1 VDHLKR
7 SVLREP
13 VSILMPVFNE
23 ADLIEEVIEEWVQKV
38 LQHCPPGSELRLDDC
53 STDETPAILRRLAVK
68 YPFIHVNFA
77 PRDGFF
83 ASMIRLYQSATCPL
97 VFFTDS
103 DGQYVPEDFW
113 LIAEN
118 IDQYDMVH
126 GVKVNRQDPF
136 YRVAVS
142 DASNSLLRLL
152 FQSQCQDANS
162 AFRLIRRHM
171 LASVIPDLR
180 HMRMMPNAEVYLR
193 AEAKHFRIKNV
204 PVSHL
209 PRKSGK
215 SRGLPLG
222 RFTIACAE
230 VFVSILRLRQEMA
243 SSRARMVGRVKHVDA
258 RVGTV
263 NPRD

>member
-23 ADLIEEVIEEWVQKV
+23 ADLIEEVIEEWIQNV

-53 STDETPAILRRLAVK
+53 STDGTPEILRRLAVK

-83 ASMIRLYQSATCPL
+83 ASMIRLYQSAACPL

-103 DGQYVPEDFW
+103 DGQYVPEEFW
-113 LIAEN
+113 RIAEH

-126 GVKVNRQDPF
+126 GVKINRQDPF

-152 FQSQCQDANS
+152 FRSRCQDANS
-162 AFRLIRRHM
+162 AFRLIRRHV

-180 HMRMMPNAEVYLR
+180 HMKMMPNAEVYLR
-193 AEAKHFRIKNV
+193 AEAKHFRIKNI
-204 PVSHL
+204 PVSHRA
-209 PRKSGK
+209 RKSGK

-222 RFTIACAE
+222 RFSVACAQ
-230 VFVSILRLRQEMA
+230 VFVSILSLRRDMA
-243 SSRARMVGRVKHVDA
+243 SSRARVGGRAKHFDTRA
-258 RVGTV
+258 GTV
-263 NPRD
+263 NPGD

>member
-1 VDHLKR
+1 MDHLKC
-7 SVLREP
+7 SVLCEP

-23 ADLIEEVIEEWVQKV
+23 ADLIEEVIEAWIQNV

-83 ASMIRLYQSATCPL
+83 ASMIRLYQSAACPL

-103 DGQYVPEDFW
+103 DGQYVPEEFW
-113 LIAEN
+113 RIAEH
-118 IDQYDMVH
+118 IDQHDMVH
-126 GVKVNRQDPF
+126 GFKINRQDPF
-136 YRVAVS
+136 YRVVVS
-142 DASNSLLRLL
+142 DACNSLLRLL

-162 AFRLIRRHM
+162 AFRLIRRH
-171 LASVIPDLR
+171 LLTSVLSDLR
-180 HMRMMPNAEVYLR
+180 HMTMMPNAEVYLR

-204 PVSHL
+204 PVSHR
-209 PRKSGK
+209 PRKNGK

-222 RFTIACAE
+222 RFIIACVQ
-230 VFVSILRLRQEMA
+230 VFVSILLLRQNMT
-243 SSRARMVGRVKHVDA
+243 SSRARMAGRVKPIDAHVRTA
-258 RVGTV
+258 